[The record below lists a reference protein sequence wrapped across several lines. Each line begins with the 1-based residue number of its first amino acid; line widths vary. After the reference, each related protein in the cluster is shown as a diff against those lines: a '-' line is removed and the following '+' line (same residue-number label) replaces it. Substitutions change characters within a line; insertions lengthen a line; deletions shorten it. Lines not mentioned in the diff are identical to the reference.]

1 MDRTFLNNPP
11 AGVNAD
17 EEPLFTWG
25 FPGVSDA
32 DRRTR
37 LANKAALDP
46 ADVERGLTLLCG
58 ELGGFV
64 LDRGLYRREF
74 PMEQDEAYA
83 LRLESELPDD
93 APEYRSF
100 SARFTARSPNRDR
113 AMRTVA
119 GLLGKLPPVWVT
131 VSSKRL
137 KVPVVFASV
146 TAEGRTSAECRT
158 GNGKELF
165 IAAAMLRV
173 RVCTTLPRGV

>member
-1 MDRTFLNNPP
+1 MDKTFLNGLL
-11 AGVNAD
+11 AQVNAE
-17 EEPLFTWG
+17 EEPAFTWG

-46 ADVERGLTLLCG
+46 VDVERGLTLLCG
-58 ELGGFV
+58 ELGGLV
-64 LDRGLYRREF
+64 LDRDLYRREF
-74 PMEQDEAYA
+74 PAEQDEASS

-93 APEYRSF
+93 SPEYRTF

-137 KVPVVFASV
+137 KAPVVFASV
-146 TAEGRTSAECRT
+146 TAEGKTSAECRI

-165 IAAAMLRV
+165 PAEAVLRV

>member
-1 MDRTFLNNPP
+1 MAQTFLDTLP
-11 AGVNAD
+11 ARVGT
-17 EEPLFTWG
+17 EEDATFTWD

-32 DRRTR
+32 DHRTR

-58 ELGGFV
+58 ELCGLV

-74 PMEQDEAYA
+74 PMEQDEACA
-83 LRLESELPDD
+83 LRLENELPDD
-93 APEYRSF
+93 APEYRGF
-100 SARFTARSPNRDR
+100 SARFTARSPNRDTAVR
-113 AMRTVA
+113 NVA

-137 KVPVVFASV
+137 KTPVVFASV
-146 TAEGRTSAECRT
+146 TADGKTSTECRI

-165 IAAAMLRV
+165 LAAAMLRI